1 MFVKVGS
8 THDASLTAAS
18 IDVAVHVL
26 ACQGIRS
33 LRTKMRLLSA
43 EIGGVRISSLGP
55 LIWLWLWEV
64 GCGCGRAEADQFYL

>member
-33 LRTKMRLLSA
+33 LRTKMLLLSA
-43 EIGGVRISSLGP
+43 VFGFLLLDLGGQ
-55 LIWLWLWEV
+55 LWLWA
-64 GCGCGRAEADQFYL
+64 GWTEADQFYL